1 MEKVGFNNLSNSLI
15 LNLKSN
21 LAPLLTLFVFIFN
34 TYTYFI
40 YLLDM
45 QSHIAGR
52 SWMFKLESDRFVS
65 QY

>member
-34 TYTYFI
+34 TYIYFI
-40 YLLDM
+40 YCIILF
-45 QSHIAGR
+45 IIG
-52 SWMFKLESDRFVS
+52 W
-65 QY
+65 